1 MGRAVRGDDRAG
13 ATPAS
18 RGLASGRLGRVTLI
32 VSACTL
38 ALVALR
44 PGVADAQW
52 GVGIDRIDVS
62 LSTQHAFV
70 WGTDGT
76 LLRDIP
82 ISSGANGRT
91 PRGNFRVSRR
101 SASTVSTHDRN
112 VAMSW
117 MVNFNGYIGFHGI
130 PRRFGEPMW
139 TPLGERPVSSGCVR
153 MADADAR
160 WIFDNAPNGTRV
172 NVK

>member
-1 MGRAVRGDDRAG
+1 VG
-13 ATPAS
+13 ATPATS
-18 RGLASGRLGRVTLI
+18 RPAFGRLAR
-32 VSACTL
+32 
-38 ALVALR
+38 VALIAAACSLACIAVR
-44 PGVADAQW
+44 PDAAGAQW

-112 VAMSW
+112 IAMSW